1 MIRTVHVRNFKK
13 FQDQAFDVSGHV
25 VLAGPNNMGKTTLL
39 QAISAW
45 SVGLQKWREA
55 GDFANHKEG
64 YTFVPVAKQ
73 SFTAVSVRNF
83 AWLWNE
89 QQYRRN
95 GQRIEISV
103 TLESGAV
110 LPVEFRPDTSEQ
122 IYIRPGKTAD
132 ANLIRDRAD
141 FPSLTYVPP
150 MSGLSVQE
158 PVYQGPKLDQLL
170 GMGKPGDVIRNLL
183 LEALRGPGWDPLVKS
198 MNRLFGI
205 ELLPPDG
212 SAADIVANFRYG
224 TGPSFDISSGGS
236 GMQQVL
242 MLLTFLHA
250 RPGSVLLLD
259 EPDAHLHV
267 FLQDSIYSEL
277 KSVASQNRS
286 QLILATHSEVI
297 INSAEP
303 KEVQLMLGGT
313 PRRLGTEQERERLG
327 EALRILTHADVMMAL
342 DSPRILYVE
351 GYTDLN
357 LLREW
362 ARILGHPVHQ
372 WFSTKP
378 FWRAT
383 NWVERLGGEG
393 VKSRDHFKAIQLI
406 RRDARA
412 LEIRDGDGKPEEKA
426 KEIPISGSGYQGRR
440 WRRYEIESYLVV
452 PTVIDRFIV
461 HQAGDDHLKQAAKDL
476 DQAYQDLLGA
486 EELVQKL
493 RVTPL
498 APPRI
503 VEAFLETEKARD
515 GIIPR
520 ILSAGGLHGFPY
532 TDFWQ
537 IAELMTPAEIHPE
550 VVAMLDDIQ
559 QALGL

>member
-1 MIRTVHVRNFKK
+1 MIRIVHIRNFKK

-64 YTFVPVAKQ
+64 YTFVPVSKQ

-95 GQRIEISV
+95 GQRIEIEV

-110 LPVEFRPDTSEQ
+110 IPVEFRPDTSEQ
-122 IYIRPGKTAD
+122 IYVRPGKIAD
-132 ANLIRDRAD
+132 ANLIRDREA

-313 PRRLGTEQERERLG
+313 PRRLGTDQERERLG

-342 DSPRILYVE
+342 DSPGILYVE

-362 ARILGHPVHQ
+362 SRILGHPLHQ
-372 WFSTKP
+372 WLSTKP
-378 FWRAT
+378 FWRAF
-383 NWVERLGGEG
+383 NWVERVGGDG

-412 LEIRDGDGKPEEKA
+412 LELRDGDGKPEEKS
-426 KEIPISGSGYQGRR
+426 KEIPISGNGYQGRR

-452 PTVIDRFIV
+452 PTVIDRFIA
-461 HQAGDDHLKQAAKDL
+461 HQAGDDHLQQASKDI

-486 EELVQKL
+486 DELVQRL
-493 RVTPL
+493 RTSPL

-532 TDFWQ
+532 TEFWQ

-559 QALGL
+559 RALGL

>member
-1 MIRTVHVRNFKK
+1 MIRTVHIRNFKK
-13 FQDQAFDVSGHV
+13 FQDQTFDLGGHV

-45 SVGLQKWREA
+45 NVGLQKWREA

-64 YTFVPVAKQ
+64 YTFVPVSKQ

-89 QQYRRN
+89 QQYRKN
-95 GQRIEISV
+95 GQRIEITV

-110 LPVEFRPDTSEQ
+110 IPVEFRPDTSEQ
-122 IYIRPGKTAD
+122 IFVRPKKSAD
-132 ANLIRDRAD
+132 VSILREDVL
-141 FPSLTYVPP
+141 SLTYVPP
-150 MSGLSVQE
+150 MSGLSIQE

-183 LEALRGPGWDPLVKS
+183 LEALRGPGWEPLVKS
-198 MNRLFGI
+198 MGRLFGI

-212 SAADIVANFRYG
+212 SGADIVANFRYG
-224 TGPSFDISSGGS
+224 SGPSFDISSGGS

-242 MLLTFLHA
+242 MLLTILHA

-303 KEVQLMLGGT
+303 KEVQLMLGGK
-313 PRRLGTEQERERLG
+313 PRRLGSDQERDRLG
-327 EALRILTHADVMMAL
+327 EALRVLTHADVMMAL
-342 DSPRILYVE
+342 DSPGILYVE

-372 WFSTKP
+372 WLSTKP
-378 FWRAT
+378 FWKAL
-383 NWVERLGGEG
+383 NWVERLGGDG

-406 RRDARA
+406 REDARA

-426 KEIPISGSGYQGRR
+426 NEKAISGSGFQGRR
-440 WRRYEIESYLVV
+440 WRRYEIESYLVIPDV
-452 PTVIDRFIV
+452 LERFIA
-461 HQAGDDHLKQAAKDL
+461 HQAGEAQLHQSADDLAKT
-476 DQAYQDLLGA
+476 YQDLLGA
-486 EELVQKL
+486 EELVQKF
-493 RVTPL
+493 RQTPH

-503 VEAFLETEKARD
+503 VESFLEKEKARD

-520 ILSAGGLHGFPY
+520 ILGAGGLQGIPY
-532 TDFWQ
+532 TNYWQ
-537 IAELMTPAEIHPE
+537 IAELMTPAEIHPD
-550 VVAMLDDIQ
+550 VITMLDDIK